1 MNNLQCMASRIKALC
16 DEKRISINKMLT
28 ESQAG
33 ARTYHNML
41 SGSFPS
47 ADKLD
52 KLANYLG
59 VTTDYL
65 LGRTDSPH
73 PTNITND
80 INKQNNAKTVS
91 IQTALSTEE
100 KELIESFRSFPAEYK
115 AKMINFIHD
124 TKTEI
129 EKDRKLDMLI
139 EQNRKLIHA
148 RAAAYGGETADVILT
163 PEEDAKI
170 DELLQKERERKAKN
184 GDDIL

>member
-1 MNNLQCMASRIKALC
+1 MFSDIFVHLLQISSVSAYKLSKDTGIPQSVISYWKSG
-16 DEKRISINKMLT
+16 EKL
-28 ESQAG
+28 
-33 ARTYHNML
+33 
-41 SGSFPS
+41 PS
-47 ADKLD
+47 AENLL
-52 KLANYLG
+52 KLANYFD
-59 VTTDYL
+59 VSVDYL
-65 LGRTDSPH
+65 VGRTDSPH

-80 INKQNNAKTVS
+80 INKQNNAKIVS

-170 DELLQKERERKAKN
+170 DELLQKERERKAKE

>member
-1 MNNLQCMASRIKALC
+1 MFWERFIQLCAENNTKPNPVASKLGISSGAVTKWKKNKITPNEVTLQ
-16 DEKRISINKMLT
+16 
-28 ESQAG
+28 
-33 ARTYHNML
+33 
-41 SGSFPS
+41 
-47 ADKLD
+47 
-52 KLANYLG
+52 KLANYFD
-59 VTTDYL
+59 VSVDYL
-65 LGRTDSPH
+65 VGRTDSPH